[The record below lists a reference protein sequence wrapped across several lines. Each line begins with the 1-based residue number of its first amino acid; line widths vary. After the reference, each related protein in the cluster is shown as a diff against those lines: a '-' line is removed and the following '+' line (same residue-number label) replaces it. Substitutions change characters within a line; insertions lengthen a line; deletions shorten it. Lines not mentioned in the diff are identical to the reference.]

1 MDPLRIND
9 HITIPAWELWYTAS
23 RSGGAGGQHV
33 NTTSSRV
40 TLCWAPGQSSALT
53 EGQRA
58 RVCARLAAR
67 IGGDGVLQLHV
78 DENRSQHR
86 NLEIARER
94 LADLVVDALRVAKRR
109 VPTRVPR
116 SAERNRLEDK
126 GRRSAI
132 KRARRG
138 PGSGD
143 GET

>member
-58 RVCARLAAR
+58 HVCARLAAR

-86 NLEIARER
+86 NL
-94 LADLVVDALRVAKRR
+94 VVDALRVAKRR

-126 GRRSAI
+126 SRRSAI